1 MHSKKADCKCST
13 QRKKKKKLPSEELEQ
28 MKAGNNVIKQCGVV
42 REYHNIVLLTAE
54 SRTW

>member
-1 MHSKKADCKCST
+1 MFYSEE
-13 QRKKKKKLPSEELEQ
+13 KKKKLPSEELEQ